1 MKICHFVKVIYGE
14 IIIGTF
20 LCGHWTRCIMAL
32 SCIVC
37 EIQRVICPKSLK
49 FLYPTCIWR
58 SHSDRGWPCRNF
70 VKVFDADN
78 TRMIGLPY
86 GEKKLWQYVK
96 PFSSNTGTLRTD
108 GQTDRRT
115 DRFAIS
121 ISRVSTLTRD
131 KNNTQ
136 NVTKH
141 VTVFRDNKIQKFS
154 VDGAFPYRPILKYD
168 CRTEGTASP
177 HLTCSINEP
186 RSSRWIWL
194 RAWWL

>member
-1 MKICHFVKVIYGE
+1 VKKNYDNMLSRFHPIPERYGQ
-14 IIIGTF
+14 T
-20 LCGHWTRCIMAL
+20 
-32 SCIVC
+32 
-37 EIQRVICPKSLK
+37 
-49 FLYPTCIWR
+49 
-58 SHSDRGWPCRNF
+58 DR
-70 VKVFDADN
+70 
-78 TRMIGLPY
+78 
-86 GEKKLWQYVK
+86 
-96 PFSSNTGTLRTD
+96 
-108 GQTDRRT
+108 QTDRRT

-194 RAWWL
+194 RA